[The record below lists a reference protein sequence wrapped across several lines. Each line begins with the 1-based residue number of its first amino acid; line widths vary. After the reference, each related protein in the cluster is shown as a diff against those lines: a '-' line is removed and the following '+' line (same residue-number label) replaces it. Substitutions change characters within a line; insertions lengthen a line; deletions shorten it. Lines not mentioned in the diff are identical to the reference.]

1 MGEQT
6 DINNPMSYRLS
17 PESHGSILESL
28 EVREGFTEEGGG
40 VILSKN
46 MSKEKEHGGKEGEV
60 EMFS

>member
-1 MGEQT
+1 
-6 DINNPMSYRLS
+6 MSYRLS